1 MRLLKVSFQ
10 KLITIV
16 AVIVLVF
23 ILFSSAVSLYS
34 VKNDEEIRGILV
46 AAENLKEY
54 EKILS
59 SSNDVI
65 TLDGITYEKAEFEQ
79 RLKEEKKELN
89 GQLLLFRLLRFVS
102 IVLIIISAFCLFL
115 IGIWPFRCKKCKKWF
130 AVQNRDTIQTKSEKI
145 YMVVENKTRSAYS
158 GEVTATTEQHIPGKR
173 NTYKTTYVCKYCGAE
188 KYKYKTVDTPNT

>member
-102 IVLIIISAFCLFL
+102 IVLIIISAFCLF
-115 IGIWPFRCKKCKKWF
+115 
-130 AVQNRDTIQTKSEKI
+130 NRHMALQ
-145 YMVVENKTRSAYS
+145 V
-158 GEVTATTEQHIPGKR
+158 
-173 NTYKTTYVCKYCGAE
+173 
-188 KYKYKTVDTPNT
+188 